1 MNIISVNTNSEDKII
16 DEQFDLNDTH
26 PGVDSSSQ
34 LLRPEMMH
42 IYLGWTP
49 LVAGKSL
56 FLAFSITSIVSAI
69 LR

>member
-1 MNIISVNTNSEDKII
+1 MVFGFFAPELMNIISVNTNSEDKII

-42 IYLGWTP
+42 IYLG
-49 LVAGKSL
+49 
-56 FLAFSITSIVSAI
+56 
-69 LR
+69 